1 MMRKASLFILPFSLA
16 APAVR
21 ADLLRDWNV
30 VVTGNA
36 YVRHETEGPVRVG
49 GDLNVV
55 GGQYGIKP
63 RAGTMAGSGVGLM
76 VGGNVV
82 GAQHGGVKLDQGAN
96 AVIGGASTPTN
107 VFANGPATVDDA
119 SVRGIGA
126 SDAALLR
133 TYSDGFK
140 ALAPTNS
147 FQLNDVNNKGLFVVA
162 ANSVGNAVF
171 NVQAADVFGDSR
183 LGSLVLDLNG
193 RQFADGESV
202 IINVAGEV
210 ISFLGGRNFDG
221 DFNTPDPDSPN
232 VPALLIPGNP
242 HVIWNFYEATV
253 IDMLR
258 GNFKGAMLAPNAIL
272 KNTNTIDGGVFVRQ
286 LGTSANPFDGQDAE
300 IHPPLYRGYVPTT
313 AAPEPSSMA
322 MAAIALA
329 AGGLYARRRRRDA

>member
-1 MMRKASLFILPFSLA
+1 MLRKASLFILPLSLA
-16 APAVR
+16 TPAVR

-63 RAGTMAGSGVGLM
+63 RAGTMVGSGYGLM
-76 VGGNVV
+76 VGGDVV

-96 AVIGGASTPTN
+96 AVIGGSSTPTN
-107 VFANGPATVDDA
+107 VFANGPATVNDA
-119 SVRGIGA
+119 GVRGIGA
-126 SDAALLR
+126 SDSALLQ

-147 FQLNDVNNKGLFVVA
+147 FQLNNDGNKGLFVVA
-162 ANSVGNAVF
+162 GNSVGNAVF
-171 NVQAADVFGDSR
+171 NVEAADVFGDSR

-193 RQFADGESV
+193 RTFADGESIV
-202 IINVAGEV
+202 INVGGEV

-221 DFNTPDPDSPN
+221 DFNTT
-232 VPALLIPGNP
+232 LGPGNP

-258 GNFKGAMLAPNAIL
+258 GNFKGAMLAPDAIL

-300 IHPPLYRGYVPTT
+300 IHPPLYRGHVPTT
-313 AAPEPSSMA
+313 AAPEPSSIA
-322 MAAIALA
+322 MAGIALA
-329 AGGLYARRRRRDA
+329 AGALFARQRRRDA